1 MNPTRTGLLDALREM
16 GADVRVAELA
26 SEGEPTAT
34 LTVRS
39 SRLRGVRVEGSR
51 VPRLIDELPVL
62 AVAAA
67 AAEGVTEV
75 SGAREL
81 RVKESDRVSTL
92 TSELGK
98 LGVWIEERE
107 DGFVIRG
114 GARLSGARV
123 SSYGDHRIAMALAI
137 AGLRAEG
144 ETVIE
149 DTACIATSF
158 PDFVSTLRTLTG
170 DACVTTAP

>member
-1 MNPTRTGLLDALREM
+1 MTTQTEA
-16 GADVRVAELA
+16 
-26 SEGEPTAT
+26 AT
-34 LTVRS
+34 LSVRS